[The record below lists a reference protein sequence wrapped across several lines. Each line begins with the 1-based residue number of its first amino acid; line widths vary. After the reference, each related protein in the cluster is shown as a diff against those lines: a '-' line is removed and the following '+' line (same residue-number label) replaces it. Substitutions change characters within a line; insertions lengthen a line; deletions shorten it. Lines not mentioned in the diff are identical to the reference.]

1 MAEEATNIHAIKTA
15 SDGTVQIAV
24 EKYNELLETIANQK
38 GSIGKLSDQ
47 LSRAR
52 NEPPMI
58 NPQHVRHHKGEYMKA
73 VRIIPA
79 DDVGAVIPIDDS
91 ELIRITLSPRG
102 KKLIKRTAVSTGA
115 VLGVVVAVGLNRSIK
130 ARAVARTIA
139 EAANEV
145 KEEVTA

>member
-1 MAEEATNIHAIKTA
+1 
-15 SDGTVQIAV
+15 
-24 EKYNELLETIANQK
+24 
-38 GSIGKLSDQ
+38 
-47 LSRAR
+47 
-52 NEPPMI
+52 
-58 NPQHVRHHKGEYMKA
+58 MKA

>member
-58 NPQHVRHHKGEYMKA
+58 NRTIVEKTPQMVAQDHRVWGGTLMGLG
-73 VRIIPA
+73 VTMFV
-79 DDVGAVIPIDDS
+79 VGA
-91 ELIRITLSPRG
+91 IRFRLG
-102 KKLIKRTAVSTGA
+102 RTGS
-115 VLGVVVAVGLNRSIK
+115 
-130 ARAVARTIA
+130 
-139 EAANEV
+139 
-145 KEEVTA
+145 